1 MFKPDP
7 EMWPSFRVALTEIAF
22 LRDQSGGAPFVL
34 GLQDPSDF
42 GKAWFPSGC
51 RQHSSV
57 HQWDDKVDGF
67 KRVDGARREAV
78 LNYYYSHVE
87 RPCR

>member
-1 MFKPDP
+1 MDP
-7 EMWPSFRVALTEIAF
+7 EVWPSFRVSLTSITF
-22 LRDQSGGAPFVL
+22 LQSQTGGAPFVL
-34 GLQDPSDF
+34 GLVDGYAS
-42 GKAWFPSGC
+42 GKTWLPSGC
-51 RQHSSV
+51 GQYTSV

-87 RPCR
+87 KPCQ